1 MLCNSQWRQ
10 HTFISIFHILLNV
23 SIHFALL
30 WTHATRTISYSI
42 QTESSANNPSSY
54 LKPAQSPL
62 KKTQWL
68 HSLLQKEVTHSPMP
82 TATPPTPSTPHI
94 IMSYSPTS
102 FESHTMHTDN
112 IHNEVKHHIEIQP
125 MIMPMETTTHFTPT
139 TVPALSMTTDELF
152 SHYKQPVEP
161 LKGPMYL
168 IIQGHSKV
176 KTYGPKPEN
185 ITDKHVPKMVPVMA
199 TKDPVVSHVVSED
212 DNGNTI
218 GVMHLH
224 KTKSTTVQPTKSSKT
239 KTKNKLIDKK
249 SSSTMDNLLS
259 LLDTSF
265 GGFFLNDGGNT
276 NASDNVG
283 KTKATAKK
291 EADKLIDSTDKVSS
305 AVHQTNGTTVAVNR

>member
-1 MLCNSQWRQ
+1 M
-10 HTFISIFHILLNV
+10 
-23 SIHFALL
+23 
-30 WTHATRTISYSI
+30 
-42 QTESSANNPSSY
+42 P
-54 LKPAQSPL
+54 PA
-62 KKTQWL
+62 
-68 HSLLQKEVTHSPMP
+68 
-82 TATPPTPSTPHI
+82 TPHI

-112 IHNEVKHHIEIQP
+112 TYNEVKHHIEIHP
-125 MIMPMETTTHFTPT
+125 MIMETTTHFTPT
-139 TVPALSMTTDELF
+139 TAQPLSMTTDELF

-185 ITDKHVPKMVPVMA
+185 ITNKHVPKMVPVVS

-224 KTKSTTVQPTKSSKT
+224 KTKSTTFAPNHPTKSSKT

-265 GGFFLNDGGNT
+265 GGFFSNDGNS
-276 NASDNVG
+276 NSSDSNG
-283 KTKATAKK
+283 KIKLNSKK
-291 EADKLIDSTDKVSS
+291 ESEKSVEKTDKDDSI
-305 AVHQTNGTTVAVNR
+305 VHQTNGTTIAVNR